1 MARIVIVED
10 ESKISEILKSYL
22 EAEGFEVLVTDSG
35 AEGVEWARREMD
47 LIILDLMLPDMSG
60 EEVCRVIRSES
71 NVPIIMLTA
80 KSSEEERI
88 RGLGLGAD
96 DYVVKPFSPR
106 ELVLRVKAV
115 LKRSRREAS
124 PAAPDLAPA
133 QGYNK
138 GTLVIRYGEHDVVV
152 NGNVVSLTPVEFKAL
167 ASLAKNPGRVL
178 SRAQLIDMVYG
189 YSFEGYDRTVDA
201 HIKNLRRKIEP
212 DPRSPLFVQTVY
224 GLGYR
229 FSGIP
234 DAD

>member
-1 MARIVIVED
+1 MARIVIIED
-10 ESKISEILKSYL
+10 EPKISKIVRSYL
-22 EAEGFEVLVTDSG
+22 EAEGFEVWVTESG
-35 AEGVEWARREMD
+35 REGAEWARRD
-47 LIILDLMLPDMSG
+47 TSLVILDLMLPDLPG
-60 EEVCRVIRSES
+60 EEVCRLIRQDST
-71 NVPIIMLTA
+71 VPIIMLTA

-115 LKRSRREAS
+115 LKRSGPERTAGDREPS
-124 PAAPDLAPA
+124 
-133 QGYNK
+133 GTRSYNR
-138 GTLVIRYGEHDVVV
+138 GSLVIRDAEHDVIV
-152 NGNVVSLTPVEFKAL
+152 NGKVVFLTPVEFKAL
-167 ASLAKNPGRVL
+167 ASLARNPGRVL
-178 SRAQLIDMVYG
+178 SRSQLIDLVYG

-212 DPRSPLFVQTVY
+212 EPREPIFVQTVY

-229 FSGIP
+229 FSGTP

>member
-1 MARIVIVED
+1 MARIVIIED
-10 ESKISEILKSYL
+10 EPKISGIVRSYL
-22 EAEGFEVLVTDSG
+22 EVEGFEVLVTESG
-35 AEGVEWARREMD
+35 REGAEWARRD
-47 LIILDLMLPDMSG
+47 ASLVILDLMLPDLPG
-60 EEVCRVIRSES
+60 EEVCRVIRQGST
-71 NVPIIMLTA
+71 VPIIMLTA

-115 LKRSRREAS
+115 LKRSTPERAAADRES
-124 PAAPDLAPA
+124 P
-133 QGYNK
+133 GSRSYNR
-138 GTLVIRYGEHDVVV
+138 GSLVIRDAEHDVVV
-152 NGNVVSLTPVEFKAL
+152 KGKVVSLTPVEFKAL
-167 ASLAKNPGRVL
+167 VSLAKNPGRVL
-178 SRAQLIDMVYG
+178 SRSQLIDLVYG

-212 DPRSPLFVQTVY
+212 DPREPVFVQTVY

-229 FSGIP
+229 FSGTP

>member
-10 ESKISEILKSYL
+10 EQKISEILSSYL
-22 EAEGFEVLVTDSG
+22 EAEGFEVWVTESG
-35 AEGVEWARREMD
+35 TEGVEWARSDAD

-60 EEVCRVIRSES
+60 EEVCKAIRRGS

-88 RGLGLGAD
+88 HGLGLGAD

-115 LKRSRREAS
+115 LKRSQRES
-124 PAAPDLAPA
+124 PPSGPDVDGS
-133 QGYNK
+133 QSYNE
-138 GTLVIRYGEHDVVV
+138 GALVIRHAEHDVLV
-152 NGNVVSLTPVEFKAL
+152 NGAVVSLTPVEFKAL
-167 ASLAKNPGRVL
+167 ASLARNPGRVL

-212 DPRSPLFVQTVY
+212 DPRTPLFVQTVY

-229 FSGIP
+229 FSGTP